1 MAGPLLTEKEQAVG
15 TQQRIRKEEYEILAY
30 PKLNHVRASIVHII
44 NRNTH
49 VHRALELGLVLEG
62 NATVRI
68 DEREFSVEKGSLF
81 FFNTN
86 EPHQIQ
92 ASSQAGI
99 KVAYLQV
106 ASSFCSEYLSCFRNL
121 ELLENDL
128 TGILSEPHRREL
140 TELMVQAL
148 NAYLAEDSDLYALRC
163 VCSICQLYSRLL
175 NLVPYRQMTEAAYL
189 ARNKKMARLSRITEY
204 IDNNYSEKITLAQ
217 LAAQEN
223 VTTTYLSHFIHD
235 HLHMTFQEYVS
246 SVRFERALKLLRDTS
261 MCMTDVSVV
270 SGFSDVKY
278 LSRMLEDHF
287 GMPAQECCRRLRRE
301 TPLQQAAQ
309 EQTFASEELGRR
321 WLEAFWRAYTA

>member
-1 MAGPLLTEKEQAVG
+1 MG
-15 TQQRIRKEEYEILAY
+15 TQRKIRNEEYEVLAY

-62 NATVRI
+62 DAIVRV
-68 DEREFSVEKGSLF
+68 DERIFPIQKGSLF
-81 FFNTN
+81 FFNAN

-121 ELLENDL
+121 ELQENDL
-128 TGILSEPHRREL
+128 TGTLPPQYLDEL
-140 TELMVQAL
+140 TRLMVQAL
-148 NAYLAEDSDLYALRC
+148 TDYMAEDSDLYALRC

-175 NLVPYRQMTEAAYL
+175 TVAPYRQMTEAAYL

-204 IDNNYSEKITLAQ
+204 IDNNYSEKITLEQ
-217 LAAQEN
+217 LAKQEG

-278 LSRMLEDHF
+278 LSRMLESHF
-287 GMPAQECCRRLRRE
+287 GMSAQESCRQLRRE
-301 TPLQQAAQ
+301 TPLQMAEQ
-309 EQTFASEELGRR
+309 EQTFASEELGRS
-321 WLEAFWRAYTA
+321 WLAAFWREYNQ